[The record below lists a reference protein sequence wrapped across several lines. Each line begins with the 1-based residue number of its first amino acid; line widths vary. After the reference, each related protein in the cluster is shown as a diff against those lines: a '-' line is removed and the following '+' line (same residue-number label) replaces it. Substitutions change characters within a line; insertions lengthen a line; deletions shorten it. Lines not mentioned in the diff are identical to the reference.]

1 MKAMI
6 NKFLSYE
13 LLTKIT
19 GFISPETLHNLF
31 LISLKYNL
39 FKKKKEFA
47 NLKLSLFGKEF
58 ENPVGL
64 AAGFDKNGE
73 VIDGCLNLGFGYVEV
88 GTITPMPQYGNVK
101 PRVFKIPEYQAI
113 IQRLGFNNLGVENLI
128 DNIKKLEKKERI
140 FGINI
145 GRNKNSSNIFN
156 DYLFL
161 YKIVQE
167 YSDYVTINISSPNTP
182 GLRDLQKPSN
192 IKILLNKLLKIK
204 KKPTFVKLSPDLDDK
219 ELEEICS
226 IILKTKFVD
235 GLILTNTTIS
245 RKNLNSK
252 QIRNFWKVNESGGL
266 SGPPLKKL
274 SNDIITKTY
283 KLTKGKILL
292 IGVGGISSGRDI
304 FEKISL
310 GCSLVQLYTS
320 LVFRGPGFITKILEE
335 LSEILKKKGIANIKD
350 LIGTNE
356 KI

>member
-1 MKAMI
+1 MKAMM

-13 LLTKIT
+13 FLTKFT
-19 GFISPETLHNLF
+19 GFISPEMLHNLF

-39 FKKKKEFA
+39 FKKKKKFS
-47 NLKLSLFGKEF
+47 NLKINLLGKEF

-73 VIDGCLNLGFGYVEV
+73 AIDGCLNLGFGYVEV
-88 GTITPMPQYGNVK
+88 GTITPMPQYGNAK

-128 DNIKKLEKKERI
+128 DNIEKLDKKERI
-140 FGINI
+140 FGVNI
-145 GRNKNSSNIFN
+145 GRNKNSPDNFN

-204 KKPTFVKLSPDLDDK
+204 KKTTFVKLSPDLDDE
-219 ELEEICS
+219 ELKEICS

-252 QIRNFWKVNESGGL
+252 QIRNFWKADESGGL

-274 SNDIITKTY
+274 SNDIIKKTY
-283 KLTKGKILL
+283 KFTKGKILL
-292 IGVGGISSGRDI
+292 IGVGGISSGRDV

-320 LVFRGPGFITKILEE
+320 LVFRGPGFIIKILEE
-335 LSEILKKKGIANIKD
+335 LSEILKKGIANIKD